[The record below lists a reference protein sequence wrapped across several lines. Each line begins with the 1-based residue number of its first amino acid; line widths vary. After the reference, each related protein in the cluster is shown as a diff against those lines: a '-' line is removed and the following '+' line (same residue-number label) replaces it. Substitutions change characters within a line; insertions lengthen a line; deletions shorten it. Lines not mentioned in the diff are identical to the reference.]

1 LCREQ
6 ETALNRMKA
15 KKTELDRLKK
25 DNYVLIHDNSFLKQ
39 EVRELVDGAKAGEE
53 KIANLEVLTQ
63 KTKLDLETAIRSIRA
78 ENSGLLSNLS
88 AAAARERKLR
98 EDMENLEAQRQ
109 ALENLLLKAL
119 SRVR

>member
-1 LCREQ
+1 MPKFKTQLPVLKSGKPLCREQ

-88 AAAARERKLR
+88 AAA
-98 EDMENLEAQRQ
+98 
-109 ALENLLLKAL
+109 
-119 SRVR
+119 